1 MWLPIIHNLQSS
13 DPAYAAAQHYNALIG
28 NKPKCADMTLDQ
40 KIETIRLW
48 QAQCSTALDDVKEIM
63 KNDTTL

>member
-1 MWLPIIHNLQSS
+1 MAWLPIIHNLQP
-13 DPAYAAAQHYNALIG
+13 DCAGYTEAQAYNALVA

-48 QAQCSTALDDVKEIM
+48 QAQCNDALDAAKAAIV
-63 KNDTTL
+63 